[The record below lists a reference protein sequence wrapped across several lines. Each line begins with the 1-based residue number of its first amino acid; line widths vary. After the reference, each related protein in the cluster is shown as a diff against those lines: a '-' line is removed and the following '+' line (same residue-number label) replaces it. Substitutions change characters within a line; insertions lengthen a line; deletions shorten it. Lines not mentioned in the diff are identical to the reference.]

1 MWLQNCATQSGFEPM
16 GKDSNSARTHC
27 LFIEITYLVSG
38 LNEAQ
43 VLYVSWQKV
52 FSERQ
57 KQEVDLFK
65 EKHTPQNV
73 GHLKR

>member
-1 MWLQNCATQSGFEPM
+1 MWLRNCATQSEFEPM
-16 GKDSNSARTHC
+16 GEDLNSARTHC

-43 VLYVSWQKV
+43 VHYVSWQKV

-57 KQEVDLFK
+57 
-65 EKHTPQNV
+65 
-73 GHLKR
+73 R